1 MGVAE
6 TDISWGQKERKMD
19 VRETII
25 GRGKKERKMDA
36 VETEIGWEKEM
47 LEKER
52 YRRKERGRVKRE
64 VEGKREVGGK
74 INVEERKKDVCQR
87 REIGLGT
94 RDRLGKERKKDVRE
108 TEIGQGNRL
117 KEKFWGMRGIERGWR
132 KRRMERG

>member
-1 MGVAE
+1 
-6 TDISWGQKERKMD
+6 MD

-36 VETEIGWEKEM
+36 VDTEIGWEKEM

-74 INVEERKKDVCQR
+74 INVEERKKDVC
-87 REIGLGT
+87 
-94 RDRLGKERKKDVRE
+94 
-108 TEIGQGNRL
+108 
-117 KEKFWGMRGIERGWR
+117 
-132 KRRMERG
+132 